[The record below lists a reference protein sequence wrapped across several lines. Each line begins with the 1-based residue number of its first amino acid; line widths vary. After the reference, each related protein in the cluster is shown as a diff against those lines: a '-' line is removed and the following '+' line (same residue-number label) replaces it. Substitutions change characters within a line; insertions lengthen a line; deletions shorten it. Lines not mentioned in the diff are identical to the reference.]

1 MNDLQ
6 WLAATI
12 VLTLLGAF
20 PYVVNRVLAIG
31 LPRALGNPR
40 AGDDAE
46 MALWAQRAKFAH
58 ANAVENLILFAPA
71 LIAAH
76 LHGAQAPAL
85 ATAAQVYFF
94 ARLAHYVVYAAG
106 APILRTL
113 AYLVGVGA
121 TVAVLATLMA

>member
-12 VLTLLGAF
+12 LLTLLSAF
-20 PYVVNRVLAIG
+20 PYIIKRILTIG
-31 LPRALGNPR
+31 LPRTLGNPG
-40 AGDDAE
+40 AGDNAE
-46 MALWAQRAKFAH
+46 MAPWAQRAKLAH

-76 LHGAQAPAL
+76 LHNPKAATL

-94 ARLAHYVVYAAG
+94 ARLTHYVVYGAG
-106 APILRTL
+106 VPIVRTL
-113 AYLVGVGA
+113 AYLVGIGA
-121 TVAVLATLMA
+121 TVVVLATLMA